1 MADAHPS
8 PAVNGGELACPLA
21 IARHV
26 MNLRVVEK
34 AIAHYTNK
42 ERRKRN
48 LRKVRHS
55 GTLVKAARG
64 HAEWCAGRNRMTHTG
79 SGGTQPGQ
87 RARQAGYPSQGVSE
101 NMWQQHGRNNTTYK
115 SRFRWRSDWEFG
127 KAAVITWMNS
137 PGHRS
142 NLLDP
147 RWTDIGVGLSR
158 RNGHTML
165 VQMFGDRPAPPPKIK
180 VPVGEEIQQTAG
192 RAVQPLPQLVV
203 PYSPQSAQ
211 GWQSLPRRPS
221 QTAPLAY
228 RVFGCAYRSTH
239 CDRGDAGHEARRV
252 AHGCHDHR
260 LNGS

>member
-1 MADAHPS
+1 
-8 PAVNGGELACPLA
+8 
-21 IARHV
+21 

-34 AIAHYTNK
+34 AIVHYTNK
-42 ERRKRN
+42 ERRRRN
-48 LRKVRHS
+48 LRKVRRS
-55 GTLVKAARG
+55 SSLVKAARG

-79 SGGTQPGQ
+79 TRGTLPWQ

-115 SRFRWRSDWEFG
+115 SRFRWRGDWQFG

-165 VQMFGDRPAPPPKIK
+165 VQMFGDRPAPLPKLKMPSVKKSSKPQGGPYSHFRNWSFHTHHNRPKGGNHYRAVRRRQRPWRIAF
-180 VPVGEEIQQTAG
+180 VVALAGALIVAGILLTAG
-192 RAVQPLPQLVV
+192 NDVLPAAKVSIDAIAMEVRA
-203 PYSPQSAQ
+203 
-211 GWQSLPRRPS
+211 
-221 QTAPLAY
+221 
-228 RVFGCAYRSTH
+228 
-239 CDRGDAGHEARRV
+239 
-252 AHGCHDHR
+252 
-260 LNGS
+260 NG